1 MKKLVI
7 ILFAMVS
14 ALCISPMISY
24 AGGPGF
30 DDNVKNWDDD
40 DDGHDDDHCDD
51 DDDDS
56 NEIPLDG
63 GLSVLAVAGAAY
75 GVKRI
80 RDSRNKK

>member
-1 MKKLVI
+1 MKKILTVSLVI
-7 ILFAMVS
+7 VAAICVL
-14 ALCISPMISY
+14 PMISY

-40 DDGHDDDHCDD
+40 DDRWND

-75 GVKRI
+75 GVKHV
-80 RDSRNKK
+80 RDSRKKK

>member
-1 MKKLVI
+1 MKKILTVSLVVV
-7 ILFAMVS
+7 A
-14 ALCISPMISY
+14 ALCVSPMISY

-40 DDGHDDDHCDD
+40 DDRY

-75 GVKRI
+75 GVKRV
-80 RDSRNKK
+80 RDSRKKK

>member
-1 MKKLVI
+1 MKKILTVSLVI
-7 ILFAMVS
+7 VAAICV
-14 ALCISPMISY
+14 SPMISY

-40 DDGHDDDHCDD
+40 DDRWND

-75 GVKRI
+75 GVKRV
-80 RDSRNKK
+80 RDSRKKK

>member
-1 MKKLVI
+1 MKKILTVSLVVVAAI
-7 ILFAMVS
+7 CV
-14 ALCISPMISY
+14 SPMISY

-30 DDNVKNWDDD
+30 DDNVKNWNDDD
-40 DDGHDDDHCDD
+40 DDRWND

-75 GVKRI
+75 GVKRV
-80 RDSRNKK
+80 RDSRKKK